1 MPNDTAPSAAM
12 PTQRSLVWIPFCA
25 AAVLMV
31 APQFPLA
38 EFRVDPMSGC
48 QAGSTDAIPR

>member
-1 MPNDTAPSAAM
+1 
-12 PTQRSLVWIPFCA
+12 
-25 AAVLMV
+25 MV

-48 QAGSTDAIPR
+48 QAVRPTEFPGKHPVSAGKAALI